1 MSSRGCGEEQGE
13 EKEGKVVSSRRG
25 CLKGE
30 EPVEG
35 VSRSEGS
42 GQAGMKGEEPV
53 EGGGARVVGSRG
65 LVFPYHGEQAGLFKK
80 GEEMHAG

>member
-35 VSRSEGS
+35 VSWSVGS

-53 EGGGARVVGSRG
+53 ERGGSEGSG
-65 LVFPYHGEQAGLFKK
+65 QQGTGVPLPW
-80 GEEMHAG
+80 